1 MQLTFDIGDS
11 SAPKGHALVYFRG
24 AVHPG
29 KVFATYL
36 VVFPLKINIAK
47 YVPPFLASSLGG
59 AAMGEISSFPMPPA
73 PEEVESYDWL
83 VRLAKARSDDLIFGG
98 NLGNFDVA
106 VAIQTVG
113 EIAQEYTDMWDQHN
127 KAQNAAVVT
136 PAIEKGTAFNEVMFG
151 LLSERDKLGELSRLL
166 VRLRFAV
173 ESRDKLME
181 GDVEEEMR
189 LLGRYLP
196 EEYKIE
202 RIAYWAKDS
211 SDKGARLAQLYVDRC
226 YGLSDKDQARI
237 GKSEQDILSLES

>member
-1 MQLTFDIGDS
+1 MQLTFDIGD
-11 SAPKGHALVYFRG
+11 ATTPKGHALVYFRG

-59 AAMGEISSFPMPPA
+59 ASMGEISSFPMPPA

-83 VRLAKARSDDLIFGG
+83 VRLAKSRSDDLIFGG
-98 NLGNFDVA
+98 DLGNFDVA
-106 VAIQTVG
+106 VAMQTVS
-113 EIAQEYTDMWDQHN
+113 EIAQRYTDMWDRHN
-127 KAQNAAVVT
+127 KTQTAAAET
-136 PAIEKGTAFNEVMFG
+136 PAVEKGTAFNEVMFG
-151 LLSERDKLGELSRLL
+151 LLGERDKLGELSRLL

-173 ESRDKLME
+173 ESRDRLME
-181 GDVEEEMR
+181 RDVEEEMR
-189 LLGRYLP
+189 LLGRHLP

-202 RIAYWAKDS
+202 RVIHWAKDP

-226 YGLSDKDQARI
+226 YSLSDKDQSRI
-237 GKSEQDILSLES
+237 GNLEQEIQSLES